1 MEGQPDKSTNKG
13 RKLMVFGFVIIAILF
28 LLYHRYQD
36 PELLTP
42 SALDSIQRIAYG
54 FYITL
59 VAAFGAIALGMYR
72 YHKEKVENKGHDL
85 STIIALA
92 TWNSKSRKIF
102 VATFIVYGIFFSLIS
117 GTLVYQPEVNFSIH
131 YDAEIPSGF
140 IAPCCGVPVYMPN
153 ISYT

>member
-1 MEGQPDKSTNKG
+1 MSKQPGKNTTSGK
-13 RKLMVFGFVIIAILF
+13 RLIVFGFGIIVMLF

-42 SALDSIQRIAYG
+42 SAIDSIQRIAYG

-72 YHKEKVENKGHDL
+72 YHKKKVESKGIDL

-102 VATFIVYGIFFSLIS
+102 VVIFIGYGIFFSLIS
-117 GTLVYQPEVNFSIH
+117 GTLVYQP
-131 YDAEIPSGF
+131 
-140 IAPCCGVPVYMPN
+140 
-153 ISYT
+153 